1 MAHLVSPSP
10 AQPPRRWPASTAWL
24 VAGYVGLG
32 LGTLL
37 LGPGPRELT
46 LNVVNLAVFIHA
58 GILSLLRSQRE
69 VTAHWGWRAIA
80 MGLLAQAVNQG
91 WATLYMIKHGV
102 PPPFPSW
109 GDLFSILSLVLFIV
123 SLLAWPLTS
132 TTGSERL
139 RKGVDGLGAAL
150 SAFLASWT
158 FALGPLFHQSGSSSR
173 ERLALVAFF
182 LGNATILG
190 TCAYLGAR
198 SPSRFRG
205 PLGWITLGFGVS
217 TLQVVLQVPLS
228 LSGLYRMG
236 DPLDLVVLAA
246 ALVIFL
252 APLAPSPV
260 EPGLAPGSEIRD
272 RSLAA
277 LILPMLPSA
286 TAVVFVLGILLLV
299 PSRMDGVSLGLA
311 ATLAALGLLRGG
323 LALRDL
329 QRLSND
335 LESRVEARTQDLQ
348 DMQRTLLRTERMNAM
363 AVLGAGMAHDLNNA
377 LAAIRAGAE
386 LARGRLEVGQAP
398 EVKDLDHI
406 LVAAEQSATL
416 TRRLMSY
423 GRADE
428 TRAERLDLREE
439 LAHME
444 TILRMLTGRNIT
456 LELDLGGMALPI
468 TGSRGQIE
476 QIIVNL
482 VANARDAMPEGG
494 AIRIGLSHAVAG
506 GLPVARVEVEDT
518 GMGMTPEVQ
527 AGLFRPFFTTKG
539 PGRGTGLGLASVR
552 QLMHDLHGTLA
563 VASQPGV
570 GTTFVLRFPLAEN

>member
-1 MAHLVSPSP
+1 MAPLAPPSP
-10 AQPPRRWPASTAWL
+10 AQPRRRWPASAPWL
-24 VAGYVGLG
+24 VAGYAALG
-32 LGTLL
+32 AGTLL

-46 LNVVNLAVFIHA
+46 LNCVNLAVFTHA
-58 GILSLLRSQRE
+58 AVLSLFRSQQE
-69 VTAHWGWRAIA
+69 VTAHWGWQAIA
-80 MGLLAQAVNQG
+80 LGLLAQAINQG
-91 WATLYMIKHGV
+91 WAVLYMMKHGV
-102 PPPFPSW
+102 PPPFPSS
-109 GDLFSILSLVLFIV
+109 GDLFSVLSLTLFIT

-158 FALGPLFHQSGSSSR
+158 FALGPLFHQSGSSTL

-182 LGNATILG
+182 VGNATILG

-277 LILPMLPSA
+277 LVLPMLPSA
-286 TAVVFVLGILLLV
+286 TGVVFVLGILLLV
-299 PSRMDGVSLGLA
+299 PARMDGVSLGLA

-335 LESRVEARTQDLQ
+335 LECRVEARTQDLQ

-423 GRADE
+423 GRGDE

-444 TILRMLTGRNIT
+444 TILRMLTGRHIT

-506 GLPVARVEVEDT
+506 GQPVARVEVEDT
-518 GMGMTPEVQ
+518 GVGMTPEVQ

>member
-1 MAHLVSPSP
+1 MAPLASPSS
-10 AQPPRRWPASTAWL
+10 ALSFGRWPASTPWM
-24 VAGYVGLG
+24 VSGYAALG
-32 LGTLL
+32 LGTFL

-46 LNVVNLAVFIHA
+46 LNCLNLAVFTHA
-58 GILSLLRSQRE
+58 GILSLHRSQRE
-69 VTAHWGWRAIA
+69 ATAHWGWRAIA
-80 MGLLAQAVNQG
+80 LGLLAQAVNQG
-91 WATLYMIKHGV
+91 WAILHMLRHGV
-102 PPPFPSW
+102 PPPFPSG
-109 GDLFSILSLVLFIV
+109 GDLFSLLSLALFIT

-205 PLGWITLGFGVS
+205 PLGWITLGFGMS

-228 LSGLYRMG
+228 LGGIYHMG
-236 DPLDLVVLAA
+236 DPLDLLVLAA
-246 ALVIFL
+246 VLAIFL
-252 APLAPSPV
+252 APLARSPV
-260 EPGLAPGSEIRD
+260 EPGLAPGAEIRD

-286 TAVVFVLGILLLV
+286 TGVLFVLGILLVV
-299 PSRMDGVSLGLA
+299 PARMDGVTLGLA

-329 QRLSND
+329 QQLSND
-335 LESRVEARTQDLQ
+335 LESRVEARTQDLEG
-348 DMQRTLLRTERMNAM
+348 MQRTLLRTERMNAM

-386 LARGRLEVGQAP
+386 LARGRLEAGQTP

-406 LVAAEQSATL
+406 LVAAEQSAAL

-423 GRADE
+423 GRGDE

-444 TILRMLTGRNIT
+444 TILRMLIGRDIT
-456 LELDLGGMALPI
+456 LELDLGAVALPI

-494 AIRIGLSHAVAG
+494 AIRLRLSLSVAG
-506 GLPVARVEVEDT
+506 GQPVARVEVEDT
-518 GMGMTPEVQ
+518 GIGMTPEVQ

-552 QLMHDLHGTLA
+552 QLMHDLNGTLA

-570 GTTFVLRFPLAEN
+570 GTTFVLRFPLVEG